1 MSENKQEAVK
11 AGMRN
16 SAKDAAELRDAK
28 QKAQEVV
35 VHLTNAGI
43 EDEPSEAPEKSSNEQ
58 KNLYTVKSLGNG
70 TIGGRL
76 VVFTDESHPDLTGDF
91 FTKDTYFG
99 ELDKVDKIHIFY
111 NHGFDPT
118 IQKKCLGV
126 GTITK
131 DEVGLWVEVQINAA
145 NAYDK
150 SILDL
155 AEAGLLKWSSG
166 TPSHL
171 VERVPVSE
179 KANWIK
185 SWLLAE
191 GSLTPTPAEPKAKAV
206 YMKSTQEEETMS
218 DNTEKNIATN
228 LEGEDVSKYKE
239 LEAQYKKLS
248 ERFESVMKALDTD
261 KGQSLGYVTPDGGTK
276 DAGIQN
282 LGDFLYAIRNND
294 VKRLSNIYGVKL
306 SEGDGA
312 SGGYTVP
319 PQYIPQLMRAMTEKS
334 IVRPRADVRQLSGR
348 EAYFPMMDYSGSFD
362 SGASTSLAGMS
373 MAWVD
378 EAETIEDT
386 DIDFRQM
393 HVITHKM
400 ARSIPI
406 SNELLRDS
414 VMALESTITSMFG
427 EAIAYFEDY
436 HFLRGSGVGQPLGVY
451 NAPCLIETATAFSD
465 PVTLA
470 QILTMYKRLPE
481 GSKRGAVWV
490 IHPMLQDNIF
500 ALNSTSSGSLPVV
513 QDVTQPALYRL
524 LGLPILFSEK
534 LPELTS
540 QGGVL
545 LADFSQYLIADSG
558 SIQIAMSDH
567 QYFASDQ
574 VGIRVTKRVDGQPK
588 WNSARSIGK
597 ATTASVSP
605 FIKSK

>member
-1 MSENKQEAVK
+1 MSEHENEAVK

-16 SAKDAAELRDAK
+16 SAKDAAEMRAAK

-35 VHLTNAGI
+35 IHLTNAGI
-43 EDEPSEAPEKSSNEQ
+43 EDVPSEAPNEASNEQ
-58 KNLYTVKSLGNG
+58 KNLYAVKNLGG
-70 TIGGRL
+70 GLIGGRL
-76 VVFTDESHPDLTGDF
+76 VVFTDENHPDLTGDF

-99 ELDKVDKIHIFY
+99 DLDRVNQVHIYY

-118 IQKKCLGV
+118 IQKKSLGI
-126 GTITK
+126 GTVIK
-131 DEVGLWVEVQINAA
+131 DEVGIWVTAQINAA
-145 NAYDK
+145 NEYDK
-150 SILDL
+150 AILDL
-155 AEAGLLKWSSG
+155 VEAGLLKWSSG

-171 VERVPVSE
+171 VERVPVNE
-179 KANWIK
+179 KASWIK
-185 SWLLAE
+185 TWLLAE

-206 YMKSTQEEETMS
+206 SIKSTQKEEIMS
-218 DNTEKNIATN
+218 ENTEKNIV
-228 LEGEDVSKYKE
+228 EKPVKDVSKYEE

-248 ERFESVMKALDTD
+248 ERFDSVMKALDTD

-294 VKRLSNIYGVKL
+294 VKRLTNIYGVKL
-306 SEGDGA
+306 NEGDGA

-348 EAYFPMMDYSGSFD
+348 EAYFPMMDYSGSFEN
-362 SGASTSLAGMS
+362 GASTSLAGMS

-436 HFLRGSGVGQPLGVY
+436 HFLRGSGVGQPLGIY

-481 GSKRGAVWV
+481 GSKRSAVWV

-500 ALNSTSSGSLPVV
+500 ALNSTSSGSLPIV

-534 LPELTS
+534 LPELTT

-597 ATTASVSP
+597 ASTASVSP